1 MSCRGKDCKVKQG
14 AVLEY
19 GPLVQL
25 LAVFAAVV
33 DLTLSL
39 SIDDHGGGLLFVC
52 DIDGRVRGSSN
63 GALRRNVKRA
73 RMSTARKWTLT
84 QWAQL

>member
-1 MSCRGKDCKVKQG
+1 MSCRGKDCKVKEG

-19 GPLVQL
+19 GPPVQL

-39 SIDDHGGGLLFVC
+39 SINDHGGGLFLVR
-52 DIDGRVRGSSN
+52 DIDGRVRGSSH
-63 GALRRNVKRA
+63 GAVRRNVKRA
-73 RMSTARKWTLT
+73 RMSTARKWILT